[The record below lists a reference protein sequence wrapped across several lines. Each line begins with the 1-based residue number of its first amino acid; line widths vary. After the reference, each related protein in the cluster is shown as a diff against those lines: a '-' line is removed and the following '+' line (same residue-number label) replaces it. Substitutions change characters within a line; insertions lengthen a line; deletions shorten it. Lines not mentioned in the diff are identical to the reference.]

1 MFYAWVRYESVLMLI
16 IFLGIRASM
25 AVLVGCFTGNFSTC
39 KRSINQVDDDHA
51 GALIIILSFGG
62 KFSAKIIPRESWYF
76 CRPEKGVF
84 ICFPKPSLVVPMH
97 CTGGPGGRSTVD
109 YVTRSHPVSR
119 IIILLKMLKCW
130 KVKFKTTWLMEMA
143 PHTKAEEKK
152 VKQIAPLLR
161 YILFHNLWAGGGAKM
176 KTNNPQGSR

>member
-1 MFYAWVRYESVLMLI
+1 MLI

-62 KFSAKIIPRESWYF
+62 KFSAKIIPREGWHF

-84 ICFPKPSLVVPMH
+84 ICFPKPSLAVPMH
-97 CTGGPGGRSTVD
+97 CTGDPGDSSTVD
-109 YVTRSHPVSR
+109 YVTMSHPVSR
-119 IIILLKMLKCW
+119 IIIVENVEMLN
-130 KVKFKTTWLMEMA
+130 VQFENNLVNGNG
-143 PHTKAEEKK
+143 PH
-152 VKQIAPLLR
+152 IH
-161 YILFHNLWAGGGAKM
+161 FF
-176 KTNNPQGSR
+176 